1 MVAEEKE
8 MSFVDH
14 LEELRWHVIRALG
27 SIFIFALVAFFN
39 KSFVYGTLILGP
51 AKPDFWTY
59 KMLCRLGEVVNA
71 PGLCVKELNFTL
83 MSREMTAQFTMHL
96 AQSFIIG
103 LILAFPYAFW
113 EIWRFVK
120 PGLLP
125 SEKTISRGAVF
136 FVSLLF
142 LIGIFFGYYVVAP
155 LAINFL
161 VNYQLDPS
169 ILNQFD
175 ISSYMSILV
184 MTVLACGI
192 MFQLPMVIY
201 ALSKLG
207 LVTPAFMKTFRRHS
221 YLVILIVAAIINPSP
236 DIFSQLLVAI
246 PLVILYEASIVIS
259 ARVNKARE
267 KELLEFEESDKIR

>member
-1 MVAEEKE
+1 VAVEEKE
-8 MSFVDH
+8 MSFIDH
-14 LEELRWHVIRALG
+14 LEELRWHIIRALG
-27 SIFIFALVAFFN
+27 SIFIFAIIAFFN

-51 AKPDFWTY
+51 AKPTFWTY
-59 KMLCRLGEVVNA
+59 RMLCKLGEAVNA
-71 PGLCVKELNFTL
+71 PDLCVKELNFTL

-96 AQSFIIG
+96 TQSFIIG
-103 LILAFPYAFW
+103 LVLAFPYAFW
-113 EIWRFVK
+113 EVWRFVK

-125 SEKTISRGAVF
+125 SERTISRGAVF
-136 FVSLLF
+136 FVSALF
-142 LIGIFFGYYVVAP
+142 LIGICFGYYVVAP

-161 VNYQLDPS
+161 VNYQLDSS

-175 ISSYMSILV
+175 ISSYMSILI

-221 YLVILIVAAIINPSP
+221 YLVILIVAAIITPSP

-246 PLVILYEASIVIS
+246 PLFILYEASIVIS

-267 KELLEFEESDKIR
+267 RELMEFESAERIG